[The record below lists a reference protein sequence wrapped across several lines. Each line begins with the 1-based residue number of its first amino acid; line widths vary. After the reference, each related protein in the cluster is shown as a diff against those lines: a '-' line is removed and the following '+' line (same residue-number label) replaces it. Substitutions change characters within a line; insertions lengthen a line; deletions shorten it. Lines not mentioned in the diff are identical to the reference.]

1 MNLSPFAT
9 VIVIGAALAVFA
21 VSPWFLLVFA
31 ALALLSALGR

>member
-31 ALALLSALGR
+31 GLALLAALDK